1 MSLGYCGKCKLIE
14 QNDDVAR
21 YTYSGENWND
31 DNSQSGDIELLDGIF
46 CIYKRYLEEPEI
58 HIKNKKMTLGKRTAI
73 EKRIVHTPSVGNH
86 ILNGDI
92 VIEKKCKNKFHT
104 FIRN

>member
-1 MSLGYCGKCKLIE
+1 LSLGYCGKCKLIE

-46 CIYKRYLEEPEI
+46 CIYKRYLET
-58 HIKNKKMTLGKRTAI
+58 H
-73 EKRIVHTPSVGNH
+73 
-86 ILNGDI
+86 
-92 VIEKKCKNKFHT
+92 
-104 FIRN
+104 